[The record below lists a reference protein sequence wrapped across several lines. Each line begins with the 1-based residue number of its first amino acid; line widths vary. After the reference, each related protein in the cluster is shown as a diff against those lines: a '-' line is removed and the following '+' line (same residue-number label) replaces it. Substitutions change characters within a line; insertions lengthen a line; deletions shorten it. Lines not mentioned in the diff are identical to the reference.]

1 MEPHYFYVYML
12 ASAKGAL
19 YIGMARDIATRVDQ
33 HRLGS
38 VGGFSSK
45 YRTTKLVWC
54 EVTESFESARDREA
68 QLKRWRRSKKA
79 ALIEMENP
87 YWQDISASVG

>member
-1 MEPHYFYVYML
+1 MT
-12 ASAKGAL
+12 
-19 YIGMARDIATRVDQ
+19 RDIAVRIDQ
-33 HRLGS
+33 YRFGK
-38 VGGFSSK
+38 VPRFSSK

-54 EVTESFESARDREA
+54 EVAESLESAREREA

-87 YWQDISASVG
+87 HWEDISTSIG